1 MNIILC
7 ISRAF
12 WDRPAILPLIFAHI
26 LEKKKNLLNRMW
38 VCSPSVQQSQPTETK
53 ERKREVSQS
62 CPTLHDL
69 MNCSWPG
76 SSIHGI
82 FQTRILG
89 WVAISFSRGACW
101 SRDRTQFSSAAG
113 RLFTIWATREAH
125 TFICIKQGERAASAQ
140 KTWTPQWLSGKGF
153 FKATLLQL
161 VDSALIGWW

>member
-26 LEKKKNLLNRMW
+26 LEKKKTYWTGCGSAHPLCSKANLLK
-38 VCSPSVQQSQPTETK
+38 QKK
-53 ERKREVSQS
+53 EKEKSQS
-62 CPTLHDL
+62 CPTLHNL